1 MALCSDLLEQFFVSL
16 SCSLHSVKFCCCRG
30 CCFCFYISICLAKD
44 HYNLMLNPELGAQ
57 LEFEEISLSPSS
69 DRIQL
74 WLNPLTSLGSIFT
87 SKM

>member
-1 MALCSDLLEQFFVSL
+1 
-16 SCSLHSVKFCCCRG
+16 
-30 CCFCFYISICLAKD
+30 
-44 HYNLMLNPELGAQ
+44 MLNPELGAQ